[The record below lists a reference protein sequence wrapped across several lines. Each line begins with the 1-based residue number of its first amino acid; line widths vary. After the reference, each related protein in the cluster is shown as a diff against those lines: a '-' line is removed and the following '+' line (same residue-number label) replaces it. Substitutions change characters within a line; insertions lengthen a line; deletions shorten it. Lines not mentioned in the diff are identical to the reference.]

1 MQWPPN
7 IRQDTAVI
15 WADADFFARPG
26 HWATAT
32 ARIAAGPRA
41 PETTG
46 PAESGAGMRAVSTRI
61 VQALHGWT
69 NRAALEVRYT
79 APAPGRLQGIDCHLV
94 ARAEGGT
101 PFDAR
106 AAAEQLLGTAAR
118 LLPPGFVAEPAD
130 PAELAVPAGAV
141 TCAEVRRHE
150 EVLAPALGD
159 YSAAEYYY
167 VPGRLH
173 GDGSAWDAFLRTL
186 LHAPSPVLVSLVFL
200 PTVLT
205 PRESAAHGHLCS
217 ALEYEA
223 TARTVQDYLG
233 PVDLPPDDNARRA
246 LEAWRRFGDSSAKV
260 LARATVVGDRAT
272 TDTVAATLAAAVG
285 SSHDVTERGMSG
297 GVSVVRPGDGED
309 LRLAAQCLAGGSI
322 APWGG
327 HRVWQLPQALDSI
340 RRVPYLFAAEEAASM
355 LVLPVPGP
363 DGCPGLEVS
372 SPALEQVTPA
382 PATDPQTPV
391 LALGDRISG
400 GPAATLRL
408 PLDDLVSH
416 ALIVGAPN
424 TGKSTTLQSL
434 LVQLWR
440 DHKVPWLVI
449 EPVKTEHRGMLAVP
463 GMEALRIHTLGD
475 SERAPWR
482 FNPLQP
488 PPGTTV
494 HAHISSLMAV
504 FRAVVADMD
513 GALPLILEQALEET
527 YVRAGWNGGRTLS
540 GRVPTL
546 RALLPVL
553 DALQDDSDYRGQA
566 LNVFPALATRVRA
579 LLGGEHGYMFDTVE
593 ETDWAGLLDRPAVLE
608 LASMADPAAIDMTL
622 GFLLSQL
629 SAFARLRGSQNR
641 RLRHLIVLEEAHRVF
656 ARPTGGPD
664 RRSAEAV
671 SAFANALAELSSFG
685 QGFVLVDQVPER
697 LDDSA
702 TALTG
707 VKIMHALRS
716 EQSRQAML
724 GDMGAGPRSAQT
736 AAALRRGQALV
747 GTPRTTDPLLAAI
760 RPDPAVD
767 TARVVDDD
775 AVVRHMAEPTR
786 ALSRLLPYELCC
798 RDICQDGCVPERRER
813 GRTLAFARRREERA
827 EAHRA
832 PGGEPRRGP
841 ALGDLARSM
850 GRACAGDVADTYCA
864 MVHVDLDKPLPG
876 LTPQRRQS
884 DLTAVVRRQAARTG
898 GGAP

>member
-7 IRQDTAVI
+7 VRQDTAVI
-15 WADADFFARPG
+15 WADTDVFTKPVC
-26 HWATAT
+26 WATAT
-32 ARIAAGPRA
+32 ARLAAGPRA

-46 PAESGAGMRAVSTRI
+46 PAESGASMRAVSTRI
-61 VQALHGWT
+61 VQALHGWA

-79 APAPGRLQGIDCHLV
+79 APASGRPQGIDCHLV
-94 ARAEGGT
+94 ARAAGSN

-106 AAAEQLLGTAAR
+106 AAAEQLLGAAAR

-130 PAELAVPAGAV
+130 PADLVAPAGAV

-150 EVLAPALGD
+150 EVVAPALDG

-167 VPGRLH
+167 VPGWLH
-173 GDGSAWDAFLRTL
+173 GDGSAWDPFLRTL

-200 PTVLT
+200 PTALT
-205 PRESAAHGHLCS
+205 PVERAAHGHLCS
-217 ALEYEA
+217 ALESEA

-233 PVDLPPDDNARRA
+233 PLELPPDDNARRA

-272 TDTVAATLAAAVG
+272 TETVAATLAAAVG

-297 GVSVVRPGDGED
+297 GVTVVRPGDGED

-327 HRVWQLPQALDSI
+327 HPVWQLPQGPEYI

-372 SPALEQVTPA
+372 SPALDQVTPA
-382 PATDPQTPV
+382 PAIDPQTPV
-391 LALGDRISG
+391 LTLGDRISG
-400 GPAATLRL
+400 GPAAALRL

-504 FRAVVADMD
+504 FRAVVPDMD

-540 GRVPTL
+540 GAVPTL

-553 DALQDDSDYRGQA
+553 DTLQDDSDYRGQA

-593 ETDWAGLLDRPAVLE
+593 QTDWAGLVDRPAVLE

-671 SAFANALAELSSFG
+671 SALANALAELSSFG

-697 LDDSA
+697 LDESA

-716 EQSRQAML
+716 EQSRQAVL

-736 AAALRRGQALV
+736 AATLRRGQALV
-747 GTPRTTDPLLAAI
+747 ATPRTTDPLLTAI

-767 TARVVDDD
+767 TARVIDDD

-798 RDICQDGCVPERRER
+798 RDICRDGCAPQRREQ
-813 GRTLAFARRREERA
+813 GRALAFARRREERA
-827 EAHRA
+827 EAHRT
-832 PGGEPRRGP
+832 PRGEPRRAP
-841 ALGDLARSM
+841 ALADLAQSM

-864 MVHVDLDKPLPG
+864 MVHVDLDRPLPG

-884 DLTAVVRRQAARTG
+884 DLAAVVRRQAARA
-898 GGAP
+898 GGAQ

>member
-1 MQWPPN
+1 MQWPPD
-7 IRQDTAVI
+7 IRHDTAVI
-15 WADADFFARPG
+15 WADTDFFARPVC
-26 HWATAT
+26 WATAA
-32 ARIAAGPRA
+32 ARIVSGPRA
-41 PETTG
+41 PETAG
-46 PAESGAGMRAVSTRI
+46 PAESGAAMRAVSTRI
-61 VQALHGWT
+61 VQALRGWA

-79 APAPGRLQGIDCHLV
+79 APAAGRPQGIDCHLV
-94 ARAEGGT
+94 ARAAGST
-101 PFDAR
+101 PSDAT
-106 AAAEQLLGTAAR
+106 ASAQQLLGAAER
-118 LLPPGFVAEPAD
+118 LLPPGFVVEPAD
-130 PAELAVPAGAV
+130 PADLVAPAGAV
-141 TCAEVRRHE
+141 TCAEVRRQE
-150 EVLAPALGD
+150 EVVTPALAE

-173 GDGSAWDAFLRTL
+173 GDGSAWDPFLRAL
-186 LHAPSPVLVSLVFL
+186 LHTPSPVLVSLVFL
-200 PTVLT
+200 PTALS
-205 PRESAAHGHLCS
+205 PLESEAYGHLCS
-217 ALEYEA
+217 GLEYEA
-223 TARTVQDYLG
+223 AARTVHEYLG
-233 PVDLPPDDNARRA
+233 PVELPPDDNARRA

-285 SSHDVTERGMSG
+285 SSYEVTERGMTG
-297 GVSVVRPGDGED
+297 GVSVVRPGDGEE

-327 HRVWQLPQALDSI
+327 HPVWQLPRAPESI
-340 RRVPYLFAAEEAASM
+340 RRVPYLFGPEEAASM

-363 DGCPGLEVS
+363 EGCPGLEVS
-372 SPALEQVTPA
+372 SPALDQVTPA
-382 PATDPQTPV
+382 PTTDPDTPV
-391 LALGDRISG
+391 LALGNRISG
-400 GPAATLRL
+400 GPAAALHL

-463 GMEALRIHTLGD
+463 GMEALRVHTLGD

-488 PPGTTV
+488 PPGVTV

-504 FRAVVADMD
+504 FRAVVPDMD
-513 GALPLILEQALEET
+513 SALPLILEQALEEN
-527 YVRAGWNGGRTLS
+527 YVRAGWDGGRALP
-540 GRVPTL
+540 GPAPTL

-553 DALQDDSDYRGQA
+553 DTLQDDSAYRGQA

-579 LLGGEHGYMFDTVE
+579 LLSGEHGYMFDTVE
-593 ETDWAGLLDRPAVLE
+593 QTDWAGLLDRPAVLE

-622 GFLLSQL
+622 GFLISQL

-671 SAFANALAELSSFG
+671 SALANALAELSSFG

-697 LDDSA
+697 LDETA

-707 VKIMHALRS
+707 VKVMHALRS
-716 EQSRQAML
+716 AQSRQAML
-724 GDMGAGPRSAQT
+724 DDMGAGPRSTQT
-736 AAALRRGQALV
+736 AATLRRGQALV
-747 GTPRTTDPLLAAI
+747 TTPRTTDPLLAGI

-767 TARVVDDD
+767 TARVVDDG

-786 ALSRLLPYELCC
+786 ALSRLLPYELCS
-798 RDICQDGCVPERRER
+798 RDICRDGCTPQRRER
-813 GRTLAFARRREERA
+813 GRALAFARRREERA

-832 PGGEPRRGP
+832 PHGEPRRAP
-841 ALGDLARSM
+841 ALGDLAQSM
-850 GRACAGDVADTYCA
+850 ARACGGEVADTYCA

-876 LTPQRRQS
+876 LTPQSRQS
-884 DLTAVVRRQAARTG
+884 DLTAVVRKQAARTG
-898 GGAP
+898 GAR